1 MLLHRA
7 ARAPQDVVTVGT
19 WIQDDGT
26 EVVTDPET
34 GEIIEDEEDPE

>member
-1 MLLHRA
+1 VPGLHRT
-7 ARAPQDVVTVGT
+7 PGGCLMGT

-34 GEIIEDEEDPE
+34 GEVIEDT